1 MANQRQSYFAEKRES
16 NPAYFNRVTLDEIRK
31 NVRRI
36 IRDVKNGNIT
46 DQDMVYFTNSQVIQA
61 CLSEAWDSYIKASVT
76 ANAFNFYIHEGINK
90 GVRLFPSIDL
100 NQERMHAAAE
110 QSVNNSRANIWLQL
124 FNMFTDIRNGVPAQ
138 AALQYVSLLSSH
150 DMAIL

>member
-16 NPAYFNRVTLDEIRK
+16 NPMYFNRVTIDEIRK

-36 IRDVKNGNIT
+36 IRDVKNNNIT
-46 DQDMVYFTNSQVIQA
+46 DQDMIYFRNTQVIQA
-61 CLSEAWDSYIKASVT
+61 CLTESYESYIKASVT

-100 NQERMHAAAE
+100 NQERMTAATQ
-110 QSVNNSRANIWLQL
+110 QSDNNARANIWLQIY
-124 FNMFTDIRNGVPAQ
+124 NMFVDINNGADPQ
-138 AALQYVSLLSSH
+138 AALRFVTMLSPH